1 MVARQ
6 PMLVKSYS
14 TNRGAVRL
22 IVVHMTE
29 GATTG
34 QALYNHISNP
44 NNGASYHCAADNHA
58 QNRVFE
64 YVKRNHSAWGQA
76 SANSVAVCCAGCGPS
91 GASNSWSRS
100 YWLDRQGWMLDSIAG
115 WIAEEA
121 RAYGL
126 PIVKLSASQAQ
137 GTGRGVC
144 SHADLGGWG
153 SGGAGRSDPGAGF
166 PWDYVLAKA
175 SGTKPP
181 AGGGG
186 GSAPPSTG
194 TAPRLSVDYFGQ
206 KHNPRVAD
214 VRTWQAR
221 MRERGWVIDVDQIYG
236 PGSERV
242 CRQFQAEKRIAVD
255 GLVGPNTWAQAWTA
269 AVT

>member
-6 PMLVKSYS
+6 WMGVPSYS
-14 TNRGAVRL
+14 TSRGAVRL

-34 QALYNHISNP
+34 QSLYNHISNK

-64 YVKRNHSAWGQA
+64 YVKRHHSAWGQA
-76 SANSVAVCCAGCGPS
+76 SANSVSVCCAICGPS

-100 YWLDRQGWMLDSIAG
+100 YWLDRQGWALDSLAG

-126 PIVKLSASQAQ
+126 PIVKLSAGAAQ
-137 GTGRGVC
+137 GSGRGVC
-144 SHADLGGWG
+144 GHADLGAWG

-175 SGTKPP
+175 SGGKPP
-181 AGGGG
+181 AAGPPPSS
-186 GSAPPSTG
+186 GSAP
-194 TAPRLSVDYFGQ
+194 RLTVDYFGQ
-206 KHNPRVAD
+206 HHNSRHAD
-214 VRTWQAR
+214 VRKWQGQ
-221 MRERGWVIDVDQIYG
+221 MRSRGWAIDVDQIYG
-236 PGSERV
+236 GQSERV
-242 CRQFQAEKRIAVD
+242 CRQFQAEKRLAVD
-255 GLVGPNTWAQAWTA
+255 GLVGPNTWAAAWTSP
-269 AVT
+269 VT